1 MQTVYIE
8 SSVISYYTARRSR
21 DLIVAAHQ
29 EITLDW
35 WEKALPLFDPFIS
48 QIVFDEIE
56 RGDPVAAQRRLSVV
70 QEFNVL
76 EMMPKVATLA
86 DHYYRALE
94 IPEKA
99 RNDSFHLAL
108 AAYHGMDFLVTWNC
122 THIAAGRVRG
132 IVETINDN
140 QGYQTPIIC
149 TPEELMEA

>member
-21 DLIVAAHQ
+21 DLIAAAHQ

-35 WEKALPLFDPFIS
+35 WEKALPLFEPFVS
-48 QIVFDEIE
+48 QIVFDEITQ
-56 RGDPVAAQRRLSVV
+56 GDPEAAQRRLAVV
-70 QEFNVL
+70 NEFKVL
-76 EMMPKVATLA
+76 EMMPEIATLA
-86 DHYYRALE
+86 DRYYRALE

-108 AAYHGMDFLVTWNC
+108 AVYHGMDYLATWNC

-132 IVETINDN
+132 IVEAINDN

>member
-35 WEKALPLFDPFIS
+35 WEKALPSFEPFVS
-48 QIVFDEIE
+48 QIVIDEIS
-56 RGDPVAAQRRLSVV
+56 RGDLESAQKRLNAIHN
-70 QEFNVL
+70 FNIL
-76 EMMPKVATLA
+76 EMTDKAAAIAKL
-86 DHYYRALE
+86 YYSALN

-99 RNDSFHLAL
+99 INDAFHLAL
-108 AAYHGMDFLVTWNC
+108 AVYHGIDYLVTWNC
-122 THIAAGRVRG
+122 THIAAGRV
-132 IVETINDN
+132 ISIIQNINDN